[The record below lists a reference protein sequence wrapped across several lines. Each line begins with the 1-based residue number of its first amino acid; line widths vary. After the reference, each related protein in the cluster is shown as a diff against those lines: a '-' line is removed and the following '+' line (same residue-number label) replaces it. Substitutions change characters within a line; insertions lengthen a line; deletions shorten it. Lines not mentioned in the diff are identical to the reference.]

1 MKKFKLTKDNEVS
14 MKESL
19 IEFGFPK
26 EVVEGLEYGYYVCDN
41 LSIHKISEEE
51 YSKSS
56 VAELLFSAVG
66 GVPITVAL
74 FLCRSSTRISN
85 DTPPPSPSSSVQATN
100 DNIRMQ
106 SAKLNFF
113 MFFMFFMFFIFP

>member
-1 MKKFKLTKDNEVS
+1 MKKFKLTKENEVS

-66 GVPITVAL
+66 GVLAGGSKVIK
-74 FLCRSSTRISN
+74 SN
-85 DTPPPSPSSSVQATN
+85 DDLNIEQYNGVNKIGKPSGHGYAFEDIN
-100 DNIRMQ
+100 NR
-106 SAKLNFF
+106 NF
-113 MFFMFFMFFIFP
+113 MLIHSTKYI